1 MNHSGKAQIRH
12 WAETWKRAGVALE
25 EIKRREL
32 QAFDY
37 AANQGL
43 VDAMLRWACQHQRP
57 RASTGLIEQQRLFM
71 KLGGRKKLTHGGR
84 EAD

>member
-1 MNHSGKAQIRH
+1 MNQSTKDQMRQ
-12 WAETWKRAGVALE
+12 WAETWKRAGPALE

-37 AANQGL
+37 AANQEL
-43 VDAMLRWACQHQRP
+43 VDAMLRWACEYPRP

-71 KLGGRKKLTHGGR
+71 KLRGRKKLARGDR
-84 EAD
+84 EVG